1 MLNKQSTLSLMSHP
15 SVYQAIVS
23 PLLPLLREE
32 VAQLKSDDYSL
43 SLYCFSMNLCY
54 AIIAGIRSI
63 RLLIT
68 EAKTSK
74 DAQEAGITLASPSM
88 YSEAFCRYDP
98 LVFKRLFFGLLD
110 QLSFKEIPE
119 INALGRFILMDGSI
133 FPAIK
138 TMEWASYKQTAN
150 GIKLHL
156 SFELNRMIPVQF
168 ISTDANG
175 SEKKA
180 LQSLLEKGTTY
191 IADRGYIAFALFEQI
206 EKQSAFFIIRVKSNM
221 GYTVQNAVSIQL
233 PENWQKHLSKVTD
246 SHILFTGDQQKN
258 SYRLITFK
266 ALGETY
272 RIATNRFDLQ
282 THEIIMLYAYRWQ
295 IELFFRCIKRCFN
308 GLHLWT
314 HHQKGIE
321 IQFYLYLITYLLLLN
336 FKQRSHDQLDEPETT
351 EEAVARAK
359 PTKKKPMNTVTRT
372 PECGIVTLLGDK
384 LKGIW
389 KIGIHWLKAV
399 KNCLASPWDLETI
412 KLLNSV

>member
-1 MLNKQSTLSLMSHP
+1 MSQTN
-15 SVYQAIVS
+15 VYQAIVA

-32 VAQLKSDDYSL
+32 MRQLKADDYSL
-43 SLYCFSMNLCY
+43 SLYFFCMNLCY

-68 EAKTSK
+68 EAKTSN
-74 DAQEAGITLASPSM
+74 DAQEAGVTVALSSQ

-98 LVFKRLFFGLLD
+98 MIFKRLFFGLLD
-110 QLSFKEIPE
+110 RLEFKGIPE
-119 INALGRFILMDGSI
+119 INALGRFILVDGSI

-138 TMEWASYKQTAN
+138 TMDWASYKKTAN

-168 ISTDANG
+168 ISSDANG

-180 LQSLLEKGTTY
+180 LQAFLEKGVTY
-191 IADRGYIAFALFEQI
+191 IADRGYIAFQLFEQI
-206 EKQSAFFIIRVKSNM
+206 AEQSAFFIIRVKSNM
-221 GYTVQNAVSIQL
+221 SYTTQSTLNVHL
-233 PENWQKHLSKVTD
+233 PKSWHGHLNKVMDSQVIFKGDKQKK
-246 SHILFTGDQQKN
+246 
-258 SYRLITFK
+258 SYRLITFE
-266 ALGETY
+266 ALGEMY
-272 RIATNRFDLQ
+272 RITTNRLDLQ

-314 HHQKGIE
+314 HNEKGIE
-321 IQFYLYLITYLLLLN
+321 IQFYLYMSVYILLLN
-336 FKQRSHDQLDEPETT
+336 FKQRSHDREHQLEKTKMTT
-351 EEAVARAK
+351 VEKQVA
-359 PTKKKPMNTVTRT
+359 KKSMNSVTRT
-372 PECGIVTLLGDK
+372 PECGIVTLLGNK

-399 KNCLASPWDLETI
+399 KNKLTSPWDLETI

>member
-1 MLNKQSTLSLMSHP
+1 MSQTN
-15 SVYQAIVS
+15 VYKAIIA

-32 VAQLKSDDYSL
+32 MKQLKADDYSL
-43 SLYCFSMNLCY
+43 SLYFFCMNLCY

-68 EAKTSK
+68 EAKTSN
-74 DAQEAGITLASPSM
+74 DAQEAGVTVALPSQ

-98 LVFKRLFFGLLD
+98 MIFKRLFFGLLD
-110 QLSFKEIPE
+110 RLEFKGISE
-119 INALGRFILMDGSI
+119 INALGRFILVDGSI

-138 TMEWASYKQTAN
+138 TMDWASYKNTAN

-168 ISTDANG
+168 ISSDANS
-175 SEKKA
+175 SEKKV
-180 LQSLLEKGTTY
+180 LQTFLEKGVTY
-191 IADRGYIAFALFEQI
+191 IADRGYIAFQLFEQI
-206 EKQSAFFIIRVKSNM
+206 AEQSAFFVIRVKSNM
-221 GYTVQNAVSIQL
+221 NYTTQSTLNVHL
-233 PENWQKHLSKVTD
+233 PESWRGHLDNVMDNQVIFKGDKQKK
-246 SHILFTGDQQKN
+246 I
-258 SYRLITFK
+258 YRLITFE
-266 ALGETY
+266 ALGEIY
-272 RIATNRFDLQ
+272 RITTNRLDLQ

-314 HHQKGIE
+314 HDEKGIE
-321 IQFYLYLITYLLLLN
+321 IQFYLYMIVYILLLN
-336 FKQRSHDQLDEPETT
+336 FKQRSHDRQHQLEKTEITT
-351 EEAVARAK
+351 VEKQV
-359 PTKKKPMNTVTRT
+359 TKKNMNSVTRT
-372 PECGIVTLLGDK
+372 PECGIVTLLGNQ

-399 KNCLASPWDLETI
+399 KNKLTSPWDLETI